1 MKNKKNIAIFAS
13 GSGTNAEQLILK
25 SQANNL
31 NFSVK
36 LIITNNENAGVLK
49 IAHKYVVPCFYWTNK
64 SISNHESLIVF
75 LVDNK
80 IDLIVLAGYLKKIAP
95 ELVAAFPNK
104 IVNLHPALLPKFG
117 GKGMYG
123 HHVHEAVLKANEKQS
138 GITIHYVD
146 EQYDEGNIIA
156 QFIFDID
163 EKESLDSLQK
173 KIQTTEHSNFYKVI
187 DDICSTLNNK

>member
-1 MKNKKNIAIFAS
+1 
-13 GSGTNAEQLILK
+13 
-25 SQANNL
+25 
-31 NFSVK
+31 
-36 LIITNNENAGVLK
+36 
-49 IAHKYVVPCFYWTNK
+49 
-64 SISNHESLIVF
+64 
-75 LVDNK
+75 
-80 IDLIVLAGYLKKIAP
+80 VLAGYLKKIAP
-95 ELVAAFPNK
+95 ELVEAFPNK

-163 EKESLDSLQK
+163 KKESLDSLQK

>member
-1 MKNKKNIAIFAS
+1 MKTKKNIAIFAS
-13 GSGTNAEQLILK
+13 GNGTNAEQLILK
-25 SQANNL
+25 SQANDL
-31 NFSVK
+31 NFSIK
-36 LIITNNENAGVLK
+36 LIITNNQNAGVLN

>member
-1 MKNKKNIAIFAS
+1 MKTKKNIAIFAS

-25 SQANNL
+25 SQANDL

-36 LIITNNENAGVLK
+36 LIITNNENAGVIN
-49 IAHKYVVPCFYWTNK
+49 IANKHVVSCFYWTNK
-64 SISNHESLIVF
+64 AISNHENLIRF
-75 LVDNK
+75 LLENK

-95 ELVAAFPNK
+95 ELVEAFPNK

-117 GKGMYG
+117 GEGMYG

-146 EQYDEGNIIA
+146 ELYDEGNIIA
-156 QFIFDID
+156 QFSFDID

>member
-1 MKNKKNIAIFAS
+1 MKTKKNIAIFAS

-25 SQANNL
+25 SQANDL

-36 LIITNNENAGVLK
+36 LIITNNENAGVLN

-64 SISNHESLIVF
+64 SISNHENLIRF
-75 LVDNK
+75 LLENK

-95 ELVAAFPNK
+95 ELVEAFPNK

-138 GITIHYVD
+138 GITIHFVD

>member
-1 MKNKKNIAIFAS
+1 MKTKKNIAIFAS

-25 SQANNL
+25 SQANDL
-31 NFSVK
+31 NFSIK
-36 LIITNNENAGVLK
+36 LIITNNQNAGVLN

-64 SISNHESLIVF
+64 SISNHESLIRF
-75 LVDNK
+75 LLDNK

-163 EKESLDSLQK
+163 KKESLDSLQK

>member
-25 SQANNL
+25 SQANDL

-36 LIITNNENAGVLK
+36 LIITNNEKAGVLN

-64 SISNHESLIVF
+64 SISNDESLIRF
-75 LVDNK
+75 LLDNK

-95 ELVAAFPNK
+95 ELVEAFPNK

-123 HHVHEAVLKANEKQS
+123 HHVYEAVLKANEKQS

>member
-13 GSGTNAEQLILK
+13 GSGTNAEKLILK
-25 SQANNL
+25 SQANDL

-36 LIITNNENAGVLK
+36 LIITNNENAGVLN

-64 SISNHESLIVF
+64 SISNHESLIRF
-75 LVDNK
+75 LLDNK

-95 ELVAAFPNK
+95 ELVAAFHNK

-163 EKESLDSLQK
+163 KKESLDSLQK

>member
-1 MKNKKNIAIFAS
+1 MKTKKNIAIFAS
-13 GSGTNAEQLILK
+13 GSGTNAEQLIPK
-25 SQANNL
+25 SHANDL

-64 SISNHESLIVF
+64 LISNHESLIRF
-75 LVDNK
+75 LLDNK

-95 ELVAAFPNK
+95 ELVEAFPNK

>member
-1 MKNKKNIAIFAS
+1 MKTKKNIAIFAS

-25 SQANNL
+25 SQANDL

-64 SISNHESLIVF
+64 SISNHESLIRF
-75 LVDNK
+75 LLDNK

-95 ELVAAFPNK
+95 ELVEAFPNK